1 MEDRA
6 LMCMGCA
13 RHHNEIKVFHTHEL
27 VPLSGSYF
35 DPRGER
41 EHNTVQANTNHLN
54 AVMGNGSGNA
64 FRPNPNVNP
73 TMSQMALQSYRERED
88 ALLRPPAAYRGLIS
102 SRPGS
107 LTGPGGMGLQGLQ
120 GHGQGQDLGPPIPSS
135 ISAGAYTSNIR
146 NKVIHVT
153 PATFHLIRSNA
164 ALLEDIKVTNN
175 APILLT
181 SSTPLTSQDV
191 IIRSL
196 NCLLVEPNSRI
207 LILTSP
213 PSDPR
218 TVTQISPLNNSSI
231 LLALPHLPSLH
242 LTPLTPHYLSP
253 HIPHFICF
261 LTSLHLTSLHF
272 TLPHFTLPHLTS
284 PTEF

>member
-1 MEDRA
+1 MSGMACRSCGVNAVSIRCLNCMEDRA

-54 AVMGNGSGNA
+54 AVMGNGNA

-73 TMSQMALQSYRERED
+73 TMSQMALQSYREREE
-88 ALLRPPAAYRGLIS
+88 ALLRPPASYRGLIS

-107 LTGPGGMGLQGLQ
+107 LTGPGGMGSQGLLQGQ
-120 GHGQGQDLGPPIPSS
+120 GQGQDLGPPNPSS

-164 ALLEDIKVTNN
+164 LLLEDIKVNLQ
-175 APILLT
+175 II
-181 SSTPLTSQDV
+181 STPST
-191 IIRSL
+191 
-196 NCLLVEPNSRI
+196 N
-207 LILTSP
+207 T
-213 PSDPR
+213 
-218 TVTQISPLNNSSI
+218 
-231 LLALPHLPSLH
+231 
-242 LTPLTPHYLSP
+242 
-253 HIPHFICF
+253 F
-261 LTSLHLTSLHF
+261 
-272 TLPHFTLPHLTS
+272 
-284 PTEF
+284 

>member
-1 MEDRA
+1 MSGIACRSCGINPVSIRCLNCMEDRA

-107 LTGPGGMGLQGLQ
+107 LTGPGGMGIQGLQ

-153 PATFHLIRSNA
+153 PPTFHLIRSNA
-164 ALLEDIKVTNN
+164 ALLEDIKVTK
-175 APILLT
+175 
-181 SSTPLTSQDV
+181 Q
-191 IIRSL
+191 
-196 NCLLVEPNSRI
+196 
-207 LILTSP
+207 
-213 PSDPR
+213 
-218 TVTQISPLNNSSI
+218 LNNSWT
-231 LLALPHLPSLH
+231 HRH
-242 LTPLTPHYLSP
+242 LSP
-253 HIPHFICF
+253 Y
-261 LTSLHLTSLHF
+261 LTECSHWVAELT
-272 TLPHFTLPHLTS
+272 TYRT
-284 PTEF
+284 